1 MAKFNVAQAKAQFSE
16 LIQRALLGEEVVVA
30 RDNKPLV
37 KIVPLQAPKRRR
49 RPGSAKGQVWV
60 AADFD
65 ATPEDFD
72 EYV

>member
-1 MAKFNVAQAKAQFSE
+1 MAKFIVAQAKAQFSE